1 MNKKIHT
8 NHIDLIFL
16 YLEQGLIKKHL
27 DKLGEKKNK
36 RKEKRTCILI
46 PLVANFFYFL
56 NKGACFF
63 FFFLTLCSANY
74 VAGRA
79 TTAQAKAGDDELEN
93 N

>member
-1 MNKKIHT
+1 MNKKIHA

-16 YLEQGLIKKHL
+16 YLEQWLIKKHL
-27 DKLGEKKNK
+27 DKLGEKKSE

-46 PLVANFFYFL
+46 PLVADFFYFL

-63 FFFLTLCSANY
+63 FFFTMCSANY
-74 VAGRA
+74 VAGPA
-79 TTAQAKAGDDELEN
+79 TTVQAKAGDDELEN